1 MWAEGVASTAFLAP
15 HGADPSAPVAPAQAD
30 VNDAIAALGFDLDLE
45 GVVGKLTNVAD
56 DVHGASDLLSL
67 STAKK
72 PRSQRTQSR
81 ASPHI
86 AGKAAVRSSDTKAMM
101 PPPPPPARTIGKR
114 VQVKVLAHATKQ
126 HLVARTFASNS
137 DKNKKGL
144 LPIAYAANRF
154 RAIESVL
161 DAVALPL
168 PGIARDATF
177 TGNASLMDLF
187 E

>member
-15 HGADPSAPVAPAQAD
+15 HGADPSGPVAPAQAD
-30 VNDAIAALGFDLDLE
+30 VNDTIAALGFDLDLE

-56 DVHGASDLLSL
+56 EVHGASDLLSL

-86 AGKAAVRSSDTKAMM
+86 AGKAAVRSSDARAMM

-126 HLVARTFASNS
+126 HLVARTFGLNS
-137 DKNKKGL
+137 DKKKEI